1 MMGKEMHIVFLD
13 NPLPA
18 DYGGAIDMY
27 FKAKALK
34 ELGYSLTLH
43 VFEYG
48 RQRQDSLNELG
59 QVFYYKR
66 KRSFSSLFSLMP
78 FIVKT
83 RQSKKLI
90 NRLLKDS
97 NPVLLEGIHSCFY
110 LDTLKKEGKKVIV
123 RAHNI
128 EHNYYRSLISTA
140 SLIKRWY
147 YCLEAIKLK
156 SFEKKLKSADFLW
169 TISNKDQSFF
179 SQLNKNA
186 HLLPPCFDIEDQNTD
201 AQTEPYV
208 LFHGNLSVEEN
219 KQVALDIVSACKKEK
234 FKVIIA
240 GKNPDDCL
248 KQELVFASNISLIEN
263 PENKELKKLISNAR
277 IQVLMSP
284 QATGAKLKLLI
295 GLCGNGHVIANKN
308 ILSGTDLEPFCILL
322 ETIEQINELIG
333 KNIHKEL
340 NKSELIDRVN
350 FLKSHYN
357 VQQNLSPLLNL
368 LNKLD

>member
-48 RQRQDSLNELG
+48 RERQDSLNELG

-83 RQSKKLI
+83 RQSKQLI
-90 NRLLKDS
+90 SRLLKDS

-110 LDTLKKEGKKVIV
+110 LDALKKEGKKVIV
-123 RAHNI
+123 RTHNI
-128 EHNYYRSLISTA
+128 EHNYYRSLMSTA

-156 SFEKKLKSADFLW
+156 SFEKKTKSADFLW
-169 TISNKDQSFF
+169 TISHKDQSFF
-179 SQLNKNA
+179 SQLNNNS
-186 HLLPPCFDIEDQNTD
+186 HLLPPCFDIENQITD

-219 KQVALDIVSACKKEK
+219 KRVALDIVSACKKEK

-240 GKNPDDCL
+240 GKNPDDRL
-248 KQELVFASNISLIEN
+248 KQELALAANIRLIEN
-263 PENKELKKLISNAR
+263 PENNELKKLIGKAR
-277 IQVLMSP
+277 IQVLISP

-308 ILSGTDLEPFCILL
+308 ILSGTDLESFCILL

-340 NKSELIDRVN
+340 NKSELIERIN
-350 FLKSHYN
+350 FLKSQYN
-357 VQQNLSPLLNL
+357 VQQNLRPLLNL

>member
-34 ELGYSLTLH
+34 KLGYSLTLH

-66 KRSFSSLFSLMP
+66 KRSFSSFFSLMP

-90 NRLLKDS
+90 IRLLKDS

-110 LDTLKKEGKKVIV
+110 LDVLKKEGKKVIV
-123 RAHNI
+123 RTHNI
-128 EHNYYRSLISTA
+128 EHNYYRSLMNTA
-140 SLIKRWY
+140 SLIKRLY

-169 TISNKDQSFF
+169 TISHKDQSFF
-179 SQLNKNA
+179 YELNNNA
-186 HLLPPCFDIEDQNTD
+186 HLLPPCFDIDDQIID
-201 AQTEPYV
+201 AQTKPYV

-219 KQVALDIVSACKKEK
+219 KQVALDILFACKKEK

-240 GKNPDDCL
+240 GKNPDNKL
-248 KQELVFASNISLIEN
+248 KQELSLAPNISLIEN
-263 PENKELKKLISNAR
+263 PENNVLKKLISNAR
-277 IQVLMSP
+277 IQVLISP

-295 GLCGNGHVIANKN
+295 GLCGNGYVIANKN
-308 ILSGTDLEPFCILL
+308 ILSGTDLDPFCILL
-322 ETIEQINELIG
+322 EKIEQINELIG
-333 KNIHKEL
+333 KNIYKEL

-350 FLKSHYN
+350 FLKSQYN
-357 VQQNLSPLLNL
+357 VQQNLMPLLNL
-368 LNKLD
+368 LNKFD